1 MKLRRLLV
9 LLVLLLVMT
18 GCSKGKIVE
27 KKAPDIIKM
36 FDNKESFV
44 MYAGTSDCEN
54 CKEFKDILGQV
65 LNDYRLT
72 VYYFPADDY
81 EDEDVKNLIY
91 NYLYK
96 LQWTPTVYIV
106 ENGKV
111 VNINENEDNTL
122 MSIPALTTWL
132 KSNGA
137 IKESSD

>member
-91 NYLYK
+91 NTYISCSGHLLYTSLK
-96 LQWTPTVYIV
+96 TVR
-106 ENGKV
+106 
-111 VNINENEDNTL
+111 L
-122 MSIPALTTWL
+122 LTSMKT
-132 KSNGA
+132 KT
-137 IKESSD
+137 IH